1 MAGLSLLCRGNV
13 EGYLIIVTDDRA
25 FRALQISKMR
35 KRRDG
40 NSKSRLIGIRF
51 SVFFLL
57 KDRGGRGSGGGAK
70 VTLSNRENG

>member
-40 NSKSRLIGIRF
+40 NSKSWLIGISF
-51 SVFFLL
+51 EFLSL
-57 KDRGGRGSGGGAK
+57 SLSLSSLSFLFDSRGERGVGRG
-70 VTLSNRENG
+70 V

>member
-51 SVFFLL
+51 SVFFFFL
-57 KDRGGRGSGGGAK
+57 KTEGEGGLVEEQR
-70 VTLSNRENG
+70 